1 MQSKRVIIIGA
12 GIGGL
17 CSAIDLARN
26 GIDVTVVER
35 AAKVGG
41 KVRTIS
47 VGGALVDSGPTVFTM
62 KWVFDSLFADAGET
76 FADHVA
82 LEPLHVLARH
92 AWHQDQRL
100 DLYADQ
106 ARTVEAIREFSGRE
120 DAHRYTAF
128 CEQSKRT
135 YAALKDTFLTT
146 TQPNPL
152 SLSWRI
158 GLHRP
163 MELLALKPFTTLWT
177 SLCKQFH
184 DPRLRQLFGRYATY
198 VGSSPFSA
206 PATLSLIAHVEQDG
220 VWAITGGM
228 THLPQALQHL
238 AEALGVTFRCGTD
251 VKRITAANGK
261 ATGVILDSEDHLAA
275 DVLSADAIVFN
286 GDVSALGS
294 GLLGE
299 DVSQSAPV
307 TAPAKRSLSAITWSV
322 KAVAKGF
329 PLHRHN
335 VFFSDAYQKEFDDI
349 FIGHHPPRSPTL
361 YVCAQDRSEQLNPN
375 LGHAER
381 LLVLMNAPANGDT
394 TPLSSAALDD
404 DLPRVLDTLGGYGLR
419 LEADTLQSVPT
430 GPSDFNGL
438 FPGTGGALY
447 GAVSHGWASSFRRAS
462 STTKI
467 KGLYLAGGSTHPGA
481 GVPMA
486 ALSGR
491 LAARHLISDLRLTPR

>member
-1 MQSKRVIIIGA
+1 MQSKRVIVIGA

-35 AAKVGG
+35 AATVGG

-62 KWVFDSLFADAGET
+62 KWVFDSLFADAGQT
-76 FADHVA
+76 FIDHVA
-82 LEPLHVLARH
+82 LEPLHILARH
-92 AWHQDQRL
+92 AWGRHQRL

-106 ARTVEAIREFSGRE
+106 THTVEAIREFSGME
-120 DAHRYTAF
+120 EADRYLAF
-128 CEQSKRT
+128 CEHSKRT
-135 YAALKDTFLTT
+135 YAALKDTFLTA

-163 MELLALKPFTTLWT
+163 MELLALKPFTTLWR
-177 SLCKQFH
+177 SLSRQFH

-206 PATLSLIAHVEQDG
+206 PATLSLIAHVEQEG
-220 VWAITGGM
+220 VWAITNGM
-228 THLPQALQHL
+228 TQLPQALRGL
-238 AEALGVTFRCGTD
+238 AETLGVTFQCGAD
-251 VKRITAANGK
+251 VKKITATGGK
-261 ATGVILDSEDHLAA
+261 ATGVVLKSEEIL
-275 DVLSADAIVFN
+275 VADAIVFN
-286 GDVSALGS
+286 GDVSALGA

-299 DVSQSAPV
+299 DVQRSAHRRP
-307 TAPAKRSLSAITWSV
+307 PAQRSLSAITWSV
-322 KAVAKGF
+322 KTVTTGF

-349 FIGHHPPRSPTL
+349 FTRHHPPQAPTI
-361 YVCAQDRSEQLNPN
+361 YVCAQDRSEDARPHP
-375 LGHAER
+375 GDSER
-381 LLVLMNAPANGDT
+381 LLMLINAPALPASGDT
-394 TPLSSAALDD
+394 TSLNRNALNTYQSH
-404 DLPRVLDTLGGYGLR
+404 VLNALKDYGLF
-419 LEADTLQSVPT
+419 LEPDSLVAVPT

-447 GAVSHGWASSFRRAS
+447 GAASHGWASSFRRAT
-462 STTKI
+462 STTKLS
-467 KGLYLAGGSTHPGA
+467 GLYLAGGSTHPGA

-491 LAARHLISDLRLTPR
+491 LAARRLISDLGLTPT

>member
-26 GIDVTVVER
+26 GIDVTVIER
-35 AAKVGG
+35 AATVGG

-47 VGGALVDSGPTVFTM
+47 VGGAPVDSGPTVFTM
-62 KWVFDSLFADAGET
+62 KWVFDSLFADAGQT

-82 LEPLHVLARH
+82 LEPLHILARH

-106 ARTVEAIREFSGRE
+106 GRTVEAIKEFAGPE

-128 CEQSKRT
+128 CDQSKRT
-135 YAALKDTFLTT
+135 YAALKDTFLTA

-163 MELLALKPFTTLWT
+163 MELLALKPFTTLWA

-206 PATLSLIAHVEQDG
+206 PATLSLIAHVEQEG

-228 THLPQALQHL
+228 RHLPQALQRL
-238 AEALGVTFRCGTD
+238 AETLGVTFRCETD

-261 ATGVILDSEDHLAA
+261 ATGVILDTDEHLT
-275 DVLSADAIVFN
+275 ADAVVFN
-286 GDVSALGS
+286 GDVSAIGA

-299 DVSQSAPV
+299 DVSQSAPI
-307 TAPAKRSLSAITWSV
+307 TAPAQRSLSAITWSV
-322 KAVAKGF
+322 KAVTTGF

-349 FIGHHPPRSPTL
+349 FDRHHPPRSPTL
-361 YVCAQDRSEQLNPN
+361 YVCAQDRSEQLSPNP
-375 LGHAER
+375 GDAER
-381 LLVLMNAPANGDT
+381 LLVLMNAPAHGDRS
-394 TPLSSAALDD
+394 PLSAAALD
-404 DLPRVLDTLGGYGLR
+404 DLPRVLDTLRGYGLQ
-419 LEADTLQSVPT
+419 LEADTLQSVST
-430 GPSDFNGL
+430 GPADFNGL